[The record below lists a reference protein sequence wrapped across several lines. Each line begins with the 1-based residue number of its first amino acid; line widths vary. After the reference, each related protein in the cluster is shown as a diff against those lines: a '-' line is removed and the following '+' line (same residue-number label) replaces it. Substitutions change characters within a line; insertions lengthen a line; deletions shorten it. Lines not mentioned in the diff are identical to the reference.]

1 MRDTYRVERVDKRTL
16 LKQLSFG
23 ARVAED
29 ESDELAGYF
38 VETDQWRRIIA
49 GDVDVI
55 YGPKGSGKSAIYS
68 LMNSREDELFDKH
81 VLIVAAENPRGATA
95 FRDLVTNPPASE
107 EEFRNLWKLYLTALI
122 ATALRSY
129 DIKNQPANALF
140 RALETAG
147 LLEKRPSLQSL
158 LRDALVYVRSVAKAE
173 SIEGGLEIDPT
184 TGLMSGFKGKITF
197 RAPGAAA
204 AKAGFLSVD
213 ELLHLANAALE
224 ESDSSVWILL
234 DRLDVAFAETEEL
247 EKNAL
252 RALFRVYLD
261 TRADK
266 CLQFKVFLRT
276 DIWRRITEEGWRE
289 ASHITRGVTIKW
301 NSQLLLNLVIRRIL
315 SNAVVR
321 EAFHVDDK
329 QVLENTERQSE
340 FFYRVFSKQ
349 VDSGTRK
356 PTTLDW
362 MLSRTRD
369 GTGDTAPRE
378 LIHLLT
384 EARAIQLQQIEIG
397 QEAPP
402 GETLI
407 GPAALREALSPVSE
421 TRLTQT
427 LYAEY
432 PSLRPWIEK
441 MEGQKTQHTAQ
452 TLAEI
457 WKVSANEAS
466 DIAAKLVDA
475 GFFERR
481 GSRDKP
487 VYWVPFLYRPALK
500 LVQGSADRDV
510 IDAQDP
516 EEAPEET

>member
-1 MRDTYRVERVDKRTL
+1 M
-16 LKQLSFG
+16 
-23 ARVAED
+23 
-29 ESDELAGYF
+29 
-38 VETDQWRRIIA
+38 
-49 GDVDVI
+49 
-55 YGPKGSGKSAIYS
+55 
-68 LMNSREDELFDKH
+68 
-81 VLIVAAENPRGATA
+81 
-95 FRDLVTNPPASE
+95 
-107 EEFRNLWKLYLTALI
+107 
-122 ATALRSY
+122 
-129 DIKNQPANALF
+129 
-140 RALETAG
+140 
-147 LLEKRPSLQSL
+147 
-158 LRDALVYVRSVAKAE
+158 
-173 SIEGGLEIDPT
+173 
-184 TGLMSGFKGKITF
+184 
-197 RAPGAAA
+197 
-204 AKAGFLSVD
+204 
-213 ELLHLANAALE
+213 
-224 ESDSSVWILL
+224 
-234 DRLDVAFAETEEL
+234 

-289 ASHITRGVTIKW
+289 ASHITRGITIKW
-301 NSQLLLNLVIRRIL
+301 NSQLLLNLVVRRIL

-321 EAFHVDDK
+321 EAFNVDD
-329 QVLENTERQSE
+329 QAVIENTERQAE
-340 FFYRVFSKQ
+340 FFYRIFPRQ

-402 GETLI
+402 GEALI

-441 MEGQKTQHTAQ
+441 MEGQKTQHTTQ

-457 WKVSANEAS
+457 WKVSVDEALDTS
-466 DIAAKLVDA
+466 AKLVDA

-481 GSRDKP
+481 GSRDNP

-510 IDAQDP
+510 IDEQDP
-516 EEAPEET
+516 EETAEDN